1 MHHYI
6 TKYTENGAMYVESWI
21 QLNLFGKSFCFWRK
35 RIKIHDD
42 SARQGNWLAINSQM
56 GSIRLNG
63 VELELVKEISIHM
76 DSSDLIS
83 VHLDMDVRELETDI
97 QFDSDLKGR
106 ICWEGEKQ
114 DDEEKHCN
122 KVSCQ
127 QC

>member
-6 TKYTENGAMYVESWI
+6 TKYTENGTMYVESWI

-76 DSSDLIS
+76 DSFDLIS

-106 ICWEGEKQ
+106 VVWGEKTG
-114 DDEEKHCN
+114 
-122 KVSCQ
+122 
-127 QC
+127 